1 MGRKKLAEP
10 KEVLTKHVSFR
21 VNEADWQ
28 QLERLRKQSDCRTIG
43 EVVRRILS
51 KQEIVYFHK
60 DASMDAPM
68 EVLAVICEELRRIG
82 ININQVTRYFN
93 SCKSDIEKN
102 SYGLKVAELYA
113 SVAPQFEILMNL
125 IAQMSRRW
133 LQK

>member
-21 VNEADWQ
+21 VNQADWL

-51 KQEIVYFHK
+51 KREIVYFHK

-68 EVLAVICEELRRIG
+68 EALSSVREELRRIG

-93 SCKSDIEKN
+93 SCKSDLEKN
-102 SYGLKVAELYA
+102 SYGIKVAELFA
-113 SVAPQFEILMNL
+113 SVEPQVKILMNL

>member
-1 MGRKKLAEP
+1 MGRKKLGEP

-21 VNEADWQ
+21 VNQADWL

-51 KQEIVYFHK
+51 KREIVYFHK

-68 EVLAVICEELRRIG
+68 EALSAVREELRRIG

-93 SCKSDIEKN
+93 SCKTDSEKN
-102 SYGLKVAELYA
+102 SYGMKVAELFV
-113 SVAPQFEILMNL
+113 SVEPNVKILMAL
-125 IAQMSRRW
+125 IAQMSRKW